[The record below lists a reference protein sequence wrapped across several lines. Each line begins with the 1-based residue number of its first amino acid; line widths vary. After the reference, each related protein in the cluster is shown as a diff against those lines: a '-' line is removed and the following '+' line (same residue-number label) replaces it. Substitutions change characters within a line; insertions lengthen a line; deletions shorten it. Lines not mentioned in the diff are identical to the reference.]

1 MKKKF
6 VLIGVVGLVIG
17 LFVYDIF
24 VSSPWGRESIP
35 IISTGSFMLV
45 IYGFIAKNKSKRVNV
60 APLSPPPQASN
71 APACRSCGGPLEF
84 IEQYSRGYCK
94 SCQQY
99 A

>member
-6 VLIGVVGLVIG
+6 LLIGVVGLVIG

-45 IYGFIAKNKSKRVNV
+45 IYGFIAKDTSKCVDV
-60 APLSPPPQASN
+60 APQPPQPQASN
-71 APACRSCGGPLEF
+71 SPACRNCGGPLEF
-84 IEQYSRGYCK
+84 IEQYNRWYCK
-94 SCQQY
+94 SGQQY